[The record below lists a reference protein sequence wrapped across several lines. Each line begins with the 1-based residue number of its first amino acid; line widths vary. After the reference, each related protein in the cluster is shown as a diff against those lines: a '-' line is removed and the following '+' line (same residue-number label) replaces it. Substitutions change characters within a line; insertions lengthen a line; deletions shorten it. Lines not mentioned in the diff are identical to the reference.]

1 MNSGLKIVQT
11 QLNARVQSV
20 LPAGGAISP
29 IIRVASS
36 IIRLMIGRGG
46 RGLLFTPGFTLI
58 DSQSH
63 IKLILPNLLMLCA
76 RLIVSEYAL
85 FVCVFVCVCVCVC
98 VNVLWERY
106 YNNHS
111 LFCII
116 HSHSLYHTDTTL

>member
-85 FVCVFVCVCVCVC
+85 FACVCVCVCVC
-98 VNVLWERY
+98 V
-106 YNNHS
+106 
-111 LFCII
+111 
-116 HSHSLYHTDTTL
+116 